1 MLRLYTFAPIM
12 KRFLKYF
19 FFFFASLLIGN
30 VLFAY
35 STEEK
40 SALDKVG
47 INQDS
52 TLNFN
57 SSEAALKTHYKHY
70 VSALEKSGD
79 VIEVSENENDTEDY
93 QVSSQ
98 SFNSPVNYLN
108 FFSGILSGNYDI
120 VEKNGLSSFKF
131 MSYLSTIDS
140 LHIIFCV
147 YRI

>member
-40 SALDKVG
+40 SPLDKVG
-47 INQDS
+47 IHQHS

-57 SSEAALKTHYKHY
+57 TSEAALKTHYKHY

-93 QVSSQ
+93 HVSSQ
-98 SFNSPVNYLN
+98 SFNAPANYLN

-120 VEKNGLSSFKF
+120 VEKKGLVSYKF
-131 MSYLSTIDS
+131 LSYLSTIDS

>member
-1 MLRLYTFAPIM
+1 MFSLYTFASIM

-35 STEEK
+35 SIEEK
-40 SALDKVG
+40 IPLHKVDV
-47 INQDS
+47 NQDS
-52 TLNFN
+52 TLKINL
-57 SSEAALKTHYKHY
+57 SEAGLKTHYKHY

-93 QVSSQ
+93 HVSGQ
-98 SFNSPVNYLN
+98 SFNAPANYLN
-108 FFSGILSGNYDI
+108 FFSRILSGNYDI
-120 VEKNGLSSFKF
+120 VEKKGLVSYKF
-131 MSYLSTIDS
+131 LSYLSTIDS

>member
-1 MLRLYTFAPIM
+1 M
-12 KRFLKYF
+12 KRFLKYI

-30 VLFAY
+30 ALFAY

-40 SALDKVG
+40 TPLNEVEV
-47 INQDS
+47 NQDS
-52 TLNFN
+52 TLKFN
-57 SSEAALKTHYKHY
+57 SSEAGLKTHYKHY

-93 QVSSQ
+93 HVSSQ
-98 SFNSPVNYLN
+98 SFNTPANYLN

-120 VEKNGLSSFKF
+120 VEKKGLASYKF
-131 MSYLSTIDS
+131 LSYLSTIDS

>member
-19 FFFFASLLIGN
+19 FFFFASLLVGN

-35 STEEK
+35 STQEK
-40 SALDKVG
+40 SLIDEVG
-47 INQDS
+47 INQNS
-52 TLNFN
+52 TLKFN
-57 SSEAALKTHYKHY
+57 SSEAGLKTHYKHY
-70 VSALEKSGD
+70 YSALEKSGD

-93 QVSSQ
+93 HVSSQ

-120 VEKNGLSSFKF
+120 VEKNGLTSFKF

>member
-19 FFFFASLLIGN
+19 FFFFASLLVGN

-40 SALDKVG
+40 SLLDEVV
-47 INQDS
+47 INQES
-52 TLNFN
+52 SLKFN
-57 SSEAALKTHYKHY
+57 SSEAGLKTHYKHY

-93 QVSSQ
+93 HVSQ

-108 FFSGILSGNYDI
+108 FFSGIISGNYDI